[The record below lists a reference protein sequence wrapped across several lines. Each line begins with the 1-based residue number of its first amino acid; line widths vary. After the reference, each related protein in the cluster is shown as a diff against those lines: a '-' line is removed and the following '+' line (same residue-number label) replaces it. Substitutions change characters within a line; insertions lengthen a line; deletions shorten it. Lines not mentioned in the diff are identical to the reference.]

1 MATLE
6 KSIRLFQYGANKN
19 RAATQMCNCP
29 ILRIEQGVALFF
41 VTSTADALAD
51 IQLIVSTISFI
62 TVVMMIWAAAIIA
75 EAMVALVFGSVG

>member
-1 MATLE
+1 
-6 KSIRLFQYGANKN
+6 
-19 RAATQMCNCP
+19 MCNCP